1 MRSPTSSSR
10 AGRQRAPS
18 AFVELDLV
26 DAVVAAH
33 EHEHE
38 PAAGV
43 RPVAALDDDRE
54 RLQQRARGH
63 AEHPRD
69 VVDRRRSG
77 RMGELRRRQRRG
89 QLDGLRIGARDLDV
103 GGVAGRERDLVLA
116 CGARRHVLVRAGA
129 AHHPDVGLD
138 AVPLQPAALE
148 DPVVG
153 LEEANV
159 ARPQAILV
167 AVEAVGVLHDELAR
181 AQHAGPRARL
191 VTLLDLEVVEQ
202 QRQVAIGAHDLRD
215 VRRDAFL
222 VRHREDHVGALAVL
236 ELEQLVDLVAPRPA
250 PRLGGLQDR
259 HQHLLGADRVDLLA
273 HDPRRP
279 SGARAS
285 PRAATSTGP
294 RRAGARARRAPS
306 ACATAPRRRPVAR
319 VRSAAAGV
327 RGGSRVRHPVA
338 PKPTRVESEAT
349 APNRGEQPNG
359 L

>member
-10 AGRQRAPS
+10 AGRQRCAER
-18 AFVELDLV
+18 VRQLDLV

-38 PAAGV
+38 PAAAV

-69 VVDRRRSG
+69 VVDRRR
-77 RMGELRRRQRRG
+77 
-89 QLDGLRIGARDLDV
+89 AR
-103 GGVAGRERDLVLA
+103 A
-116 CGARRHVLVRAGA
+116 CGPAPARPAARAARRAADRRSRPRRWRRSRGASATSFSPAATRRHVLVRAGA

-138 AVPLQPAALE
+138 AVPLQAAALE

-153 LEEANV
+153 LDETRV
-159 ARPQAILV
+159 ARLQAVLV

-191 VTLLDLEVVEQ
+191 VALLDLEVVEQ

-273 HDPRRP
+273 HDRDDLLVHAPARRQPRP
-279 SGARAS
+279 EARAELAHE
-285 PRAATSTGP
+285 P
-294 RRAGARARRAPS
+294 GAHHQL
-306 ACATAPRRRPVAR
+306 
-319 VRSAAAGV
+319 VRDRLGV
-327 RGGSRVRHPVA
+327 GRGLAFGRQQQV
-338 PKPTRVESEAT
+338 
-349 APNRGEQPNG
+349 
-359 L
+359 